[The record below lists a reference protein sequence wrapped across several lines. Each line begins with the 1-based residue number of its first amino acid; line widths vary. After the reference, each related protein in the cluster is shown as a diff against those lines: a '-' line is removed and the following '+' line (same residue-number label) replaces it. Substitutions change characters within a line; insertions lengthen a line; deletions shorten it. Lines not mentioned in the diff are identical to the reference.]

1 MRERDRGRKRE
12 GGRKREVTYEM
23 IVESPFIIL
32 NYVFTC
38 NILFYLNINPC
49 AQLIHVFH
57 LASCFMALDIHV
69 QHYLHNVAIIV
80 WS

>member
-1 MRERDRGRKRE
+1 MREREIEGEIGRERERERE
-12 GGRKREVTYEM
+12 GEVTNEM
-23 IVESPFIIL
+23 IFESPFIIL
-32 NYVFTC
+32 NYFFTC

-69 QHYLHNVAIIV
+69 
-80 WS
+80 